1 MRLSSER
8 IANLTHKIINS
19 LWGDELIDFES
30 EEKVVEA
37 VKIVFRNYLQVEEE
51 VDIFVRKKI
60 ASLSRKVPEGSNEY
74 NILYMKYYEEEM
86 SKRKWL

>member
-19 LWGDELIDFES
+19 LWGDELIDFDN

-37 VKIVFRNYLQVEEE
+37 VKIVFNKYLKVEEE

-74 NILYMKYYEEEM
+74 NVLYMKYSEEEM
-86 SKRKWL
+86 KKRKW